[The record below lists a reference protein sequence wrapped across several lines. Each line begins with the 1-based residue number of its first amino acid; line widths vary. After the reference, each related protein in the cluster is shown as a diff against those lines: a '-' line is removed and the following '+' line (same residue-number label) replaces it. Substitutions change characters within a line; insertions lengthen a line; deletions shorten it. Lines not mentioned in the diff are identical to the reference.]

1 MHYRLITALA
11 AVASLSIVLV
21 ACGSDTSTAK
31 PNDDGVVEI
40 TMKDSRFVPN
50 RIEVEAGE
58 RVMFR
63 FTNDGALVHEA
74 FIGTMAEQQAHAND
88 VGMGHGSMST
98 PKTSTPDPDMGELMV
113 TVDPGKR
120 SELTY
125 TAADAGTVL
134 IGCHQPGHWDAGM
147 RATVD
152 VA

>member
-1 MHYRLITALA
+1 MHHRLVPALV
-11 AVASLSIVLV
+11 AVVLLSIVLA
-21 ACGSDTSTAK
+21 ACGSDDPTAK

-50 RIEVEAGE
+50 RIEVEAGD
-58 RVMFR
+58 RVVFR

-74 FIGTMAEQQAHAND
+74 FIGTMAEQQGHED
-88 VGMGHGSMST
+88 EGGMDHGSMST
-98 PKTSTPDPDMGELMV
+98 SEKSTPDPDMDELMV

-120 SELTY
+120 GELTY
-125 TAADAGTVL
+125 TPDEAGTVL
-134 IGCHQPGHWDAGM
+134 IGCHQPGHWEAGM